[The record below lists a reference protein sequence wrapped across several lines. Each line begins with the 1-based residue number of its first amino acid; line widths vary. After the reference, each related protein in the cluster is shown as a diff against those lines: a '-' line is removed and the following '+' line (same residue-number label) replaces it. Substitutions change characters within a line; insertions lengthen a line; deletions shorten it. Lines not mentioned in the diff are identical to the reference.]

1 MVHGVVRHVLR
12 QALLPHSSIRLPNNR
27 GMGKE
32 LSSVPSMS
40 SWRPSIASVLSS
52 SLPEQP
58 MSEWRDLP
66 PDRRHRDQRLR
77 LPVGLC
83 WAVLQHW

>member
-12 QALLPHSSIRLPNNR
+12 HFSLKHKVTQQQRHGERVQLRPLHD
-27 GMGKE
+27 
-32 LSSVPSMS
+32 
-40 SWRPSIASVLSS
+40 SWRPSIASILSP

-58 MSEWRDLP
+58 MSEWRNLP
-66 PDRRHRDQRLR
+66 PDCGHRDQHLR